1 MSEERIPRESLISCV
16 KRELEHRAYTYPA
29 RVARGTMPAEE
40 ARAEVL
46 QMQEVLRVL
55 EELPA

>member
-1 MSEERIPRESLISCV
+1 MTGEPIPRESLISCV

-40 ARAEVL
+40 ARAEVM
-46 QMQEVLRVL
+46 QMQEVLRLL
-55 EELPA
+55 EGRP